1 MAIAGRQRTLEEQA
15 MFNTDESPSANGATP
30 VPGRYV
36 VVFAD
41 PHPSAGDRLGTRV
54 LQDEAP
60 RMLEQEGFSLETYF
74 PRLGVAVVD
83 GDSAQL
89 GELRARCASR
99 SMPLR
104 IVPELVYRILSSPPE
119 EPETPAGP
127 PFTDTDDLTWGL
139 QAVRARESGY
149 TGRGIRVAVL
159 DTGFDAGHPDFAGRD
174 VTTMS
179 FIEGED
185 SHDGH
190 GHGTHCIGT
199 ACGPRPLPGAR
210 GYGVAPGASIFAGK
224 VLSNEGSGSDTGI
237 LAGIDWA
244 LQNDCHIIS
253 MSLGADVR
261 EVHPPYVAAGHRALE
276 RGTLI
281 VAAAGNN
288 ARRSAGNPGFV
299 GAPANSPYVLSVGA
313 LDEKLDIADFSARTL
328 PGRGGQVD
336 VSGPGVRV
344 HSSWPMPKRYNT
356 ISGTSMATPHVA
368 GIAALLSEAT
378 GFRGRELW
386 AELVQEAERLERFS
400 VDVGSGLALA
410 PPPAQVPAE
419 PAPAPATEPVP
430 VPVPEDDSP
439 ESFYGHG

>member
-1 MAIAGRQRTLEEQA
+1 
-15 MFNTDESPSANGATP
+15 
-30 VPGRYV
+30 
-36 VVFAD
+36 
-41 PHPSAGDRLGTRV
+41 
-54 LQDEAP
+54 
-60 RMLEQEGFSLETYF
+60 MLFRS
-74 PRLGVAVVD
+74 VVD
-83 GDSAQL
+83 GESAQL

-104 IVPELVYRILSSPPE
+104 IVPELVYRVLPGPQ
-119 EPETPAGP
+119 AGP
-127 PFTDTDDLTWGL
+127 PFADTEALTWGL
-139 QAVRARESGY
+139 AAVRAQESGY

-159 DTGFDAGHPDFAGRD
+159 DTGFDSGHPDFAGRD

-179 FIEGED
+179 FVDGED

-199 ACGPRPLPGAR
+199 SCGPRALPGAR
-210 GYGVAPGASIFAGK
+210 GYGVAPQAAIFAGK
-224 VLSNEGSGSDTGI
+224 VLGNDGSGSDTGI

-253 MSLGADVR
+253 MSLGAEVR

-288 ARRSAGNPGFV
+288 ARRSAGDPGFV
-299 GAPANSPYVLSVGA
+299 GAPANSPYILSVGA
-313 LDEKLDIADFSARTL
+313 LDGTLEVADFSARTL

-336 VSGPGVRV
+336 VAGPGVGIQ
-344 HSSWPMPKRYNT
+344 SSWPMPKRYNT

-368 GIAALLSEAT
+368 GVAALLSEAT

-400 VDVGSGLALA
+400 VDVGAGLAQA
-410 PPPAQVPAE
+410 PPPAQVQ
-419 PAPAPATEPVP
+419 EPVP
-430 VPVPEDDSP
+430 VPEPAPGAADDAEDDSP

>member
-1 MAIAGRQRTLEEQA
+1 
-15 MFNTDESPSANGATP
+15 MFISDESPTANAATP

-41 PHPSAGDRLGTRV
+41 PHPSAGERFGART
-54 LQDEAP
+54 LQEEVP
-60 RMLEQEGFSLETYF
+60 TMLEREGFSLDTYF
-74 PRLGVAVVD
+74 PRLGVAVV
-83 GDSAQL
+83 GGESAQL
-89 GELRARCASR
+89 GELQARCDSR
-99 SMPLR
+99 NMPLR
-104 IVPELVYRILSSPPE
+104 IVPELMYHILSSPAPE
-119 EPETPAGP
+119 PGIAAGP
-127 PFTDTDDLTWGL
+127 PFADNDELTWGL

-159 DTGFDAGHPDFAGRD
+159 DTGFDAAHPDFAGRD

-210 GYGVAPGASIFAGK
+210 AYGVAPEASIFAGK

-299 GAPANSPYVLSVGA
+299 GAPANSPYILSVAA
-313 LDEKLDIADFSARTL
+313 LDENLLVADFSARTL

-336 VSGPGVRV
+336 VSGPGVKV
-344 HSSWPMPKRYNT
+344 YSSWPGAQRYNT

-368 GIAALLSEAT
+368 GVAALLSEAT
-378 GFRGRELW
+378 GYRGRELW
-386 AELVQEAERLERFS
+386 AELVQESERLEQFS
-400 VDVGSGLALA
+400 VDVGAGLAQA
-410 PPPAQVPAE
+410 PPPIREQASA
-419 PAPAPATEPVP
+419 
-430 VPVPEDDSP
+430 PVPEPVSEPVSSEPSEDDAS

>member
-1 MAIAGRQRTLEEQA
+1 
-15 MFNTDESPSANGATP
+15 MFNADESLSTNAATP

-36 VVFAD
+36 VVFSA
-41 PHPSAGDRLGTRV
+41 PHPSIGERFGTRT
-54 LQDEAP
+54 LQETVPD
-60 RMLEQEGFSLETYF
+60 MLEREGFSLDAYF

-83 GDSAQL
+83 GESDQL
-89 GELRARCASR
+89 GELRARCALQG
-99 SMPLR
+99 MPLR
-104 IVPELVYRILSSPPE
+104 IVPELIYHILSSPPE
-119 EPETPAGP
+119 DPATAAGP
-127 PFTDTDDLTWGL
+127 PFADNETLTWGL
-139 QAVRARESGY
+139 QAVRAQESGY
-149 TGRGIRVAVL
+149 TGRGIRIAVL

-179 FIEGED
+179 FVEGED

-199 ACGPRPLPGAR
+199 SCGPRQLTGAR
-210 GYGVAPGASIFAGK
+210 GYGVAPEASIFAGK

-253 MSLGADVR
+253 MSLGADLR

-299 GAPANSPYVLSVGA
+299 GAPANSPYILAVGA
-313 LDEKLDIADFSARTL
+313 LDEKLDVADFSARTL
-328 PGRGGQVD
+328 PGRGGQID
-336 VSGPGVRV
+336 VSGPGVKV
-344 HSSWPMPKRYNT
+344 YSSWPGAQRYNT

-368 GIAALLSEAT
+368 GVAALLSEAT

-386 AELVQEAERLERFS
+386 AELVQESERLEQFS
-400 VDVGSGLALA
+400 VDVGAGLAQA
-410 PPPAQVPAE
+410 PPPAQTQ
-419 PAPAPATEPVP
+419 APSPEPVRE
-430 VPVPEDDSP
+430 PEDDSP

>member
-1 MAIAGRQRTLEEQA
+1 
-15 MFNTDESPSANGATP
+15 MFTSDESPTANAATP

-41 PHPSAGDRLGTRV
+41 PHPSAGERFGART
-54 LQDEAP
+54 LQEEVP
-60 RMLEQEGFSLETYF
+60 SMLEREGFSLDTYF
-74 PRLGVAVVD
+74 PRLGVAVV
-83 GDSAQL
+83 GGESAQL
-89 GELRARCASR
+89 GELQARCESR

-104 IVPELVYRILSSPPE
+104 IVPELIYHILSSPTPE
-119 EPETPAGP
+119 PGTAAGP
-127 PFTDTDDLTWGL
+127 PFADNDELTWGL
-139 QAVRARESGY
+139 QAVLAQESGY

-210 GYGVAPGASIFAGK
+210 AYGVAPEASIFAGK

-281 VAAAGNN
+281 IAAAGNN

-299 GAPANSPYVLSVGA
+299 GAPANSPYIMSVAA
-313 LDEKLDIADFSARTL
+313 LDEKLLVADFSARTL

-336 VSGPGVRV
+336 VSGPGVKV
-344 HSSWPMPKRYNT
+344 YSSWPGAQRYNT

-368 GIAALLSEAT
+368 GVAALLSEAT
-378 GFRGRELW
+378 GYRGRELW
-386 AELVQEAERLERFS
+386 AELVQESERLEQFS
-400 VDVGSGLALA
+400 VDVGAGLAQA
-410 PPPAQVPAE
+410 PPPSGDQAPAPEPVSEPLSAE
-419 PAPAPATEPVP
+419 PAS
-430 VPVPEDDSP
+430 EDDSP